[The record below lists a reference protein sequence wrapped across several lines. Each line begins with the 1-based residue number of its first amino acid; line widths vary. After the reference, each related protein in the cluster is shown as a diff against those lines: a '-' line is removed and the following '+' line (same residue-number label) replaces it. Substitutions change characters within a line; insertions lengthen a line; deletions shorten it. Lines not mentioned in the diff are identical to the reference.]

1 MRDLASRLRDI
12 VERDRARTREPG
24 EHVSADLPALDD
36 RATERAAERSS
47 SIAGALG
54 GTWHEASGGACLVID
69 RTWDPFRSHGRKRIH
84 ECAIASSAPVGLFDR
99 RIADV
104 PDWASKLVFF
114 DIETTGLSGGAGTIA
129 FLVGCGWFSDDGFT
143 VRQLLL
149 TGPAGER
156 ALLESLERAFDDAS
170 VLVTYNGRTF
180 DVPTMEMRWA
190 FHRRAAPTDDLP
202 HFDMLPVARRL
213 WGYRGLSADGDS
225 RAEAASC
232 SLGALERSVLRFH
245 RIDDVPGFEIPARYF
260 HFVRT
265 GDPSVIE
272 GVLEHNRHDI
282 VSLAALTAHAL
293 WLAESG
299 PDGCREAIELFGLGR
314 CYARAG
320 DLARAEV
327 AFTRA
332 ADAGE
337 IAVRG
342 PALAYLAELQRRD
355 GRIDEAARTW
365 QRILDGSPRRRAMS
379 GHERRAAEALAIY
392 HEHRAKDPAAARR
405 YAETLSQASTAAS
418 SRRRDD
424 VAHRLARLDRKIA
437 RTHTKGGQ
445 MAALEFPES
454 FEFGDESEDASRE

>member
-1 MRDLASRLRDI
+1 MRDLAARLREI
-12 VERDRARTREPG
+12 VERDRARPREV
-24 EHVSADLPALDD
+24 VSADLPALADRVGDD
-36 RATERAAERSS
+36 AAARPAAVAE
-47 SIAGALG
+47 ALG
-54 GTWHEASGGACLVID
+54 GTWHEAAGGSCLVID

-84 ECAIASSAPVGLFDR
+84 ECVVANSAPVGLFDR
-99 RIADV
+99 RIAAV

-129 FLVGCGWFSDDGFT
+129 FLVGCGWFNDDGFT

-180 DVPTMEMRWA
+180 DIPTMEMRWA
-190 FHRRAAPTDDLP
+190 FHRRPAPTDDLP

-213 WGYRGLSADGDS
+213 WGYRGITTDVDS
-225 RAEAASC
+225 RSEAASC

-245 RIDDVPGFEIPARYF
+245 RVDDVPGFEIPARYF

-282 VSLAALTAHAL
+282 VSLAVLTAHAL
-293 WLAESG
+293 WLAEAG
-299 PDGCREAIELFGLGR
+299 PDGCREPIEFFGLGR

-320 DLARAEV
+320 EVERAEV

-332 ADAGE
+332 AEAGE
-337 IAVRG
+337 RAVRG
-342 PALAYLAELQRRD
+342 PALAYLAELQRRA
-355 GRIDEAARTW
+355 GRIDEAAQTW
-365 QRILDGSPRRRAMS
+365 QRILEGSLARRSLS

-392 HEHRAKDPAAARR
+392 HEHRAKDPAAARKF
-405 YAETLSQASTAAS
+405 AETLRDASAGVS
-418 SRRRDD
+418 HRRKDG

-437 RTHTKGGQ
+437 RGNTKGGP

-454 FEFGDESEDASRE
+454 FEFDDDDVSRE

>member
-1 MRDLASRLRDI
+1 MRDLASRLREI
-12 VERDRARTREPG
+12 VERDRARSRGSE
-24 EHVSADLPALDD
+24 EQVSADLPALAD
-36 RATERAAERSS
+36 RAGDAAADRASLA
-47 SIAGALG
+47 AALG
-54 GTWHEASGGACLVID
+54 GVWHEASGGACLVID
-69 RTWDPFRSHGRKRIH
+69 RTWDPFRSHGRRRIH
-84 ECAIASSAPVGLFDR
+84 ECAIANAAPIALFDR
-99 RIADV
+99 RIAAV
-104 PDWASKLVFF
+104 PGWASKLVFF

-129 FLVGCGWFSDDGFT
+129 FLVGCGWFNDDGFT

-190 FHRRAAPTDDLP
+190 FHRRPAPTDDLP

-213 WGYRGLSADGDS
+213 WGYRGIAADAES
-225 RAEAASC
+225 RTEATSC

-245 RIDDVPGFEIPARYF
+245 RLDDVPGFEIPARYF

-265 GDPSVIE
+265 GDPGVIE
-272 GVLEHNRHDI
+272 GVLEHNRHDL
-282 VSLAALTAHAL
+282 VSLAVLTAHAL
-293 WLAESG
+293 WLAEAG
-299 PDGCREAIELFGLGR
+299 PDACREPIELFGLGR

-320 DLARAEV
+320 DVERAEL

-337 IAVRG
+337 RGVRG
-342 PALAYLAELQRRD
+342 PALAYLAELQRRA
-355 GRIDEAARTW
+355 GRVDDAARTW
-365 QRILDGSPRRRAMS
+365 QRILDGSAAQRSLS

-405 YAETLSQASTAAS
+405 YAESLREASAAAS

-437 RTHTKGGQ
+437 RRNTKGGQ

-454 FEFGDESEDASRE
+454 FEFGDEDVSRD

>member
-1 MRDLASRLRDI
+1 MRDLASRLRAI
-12 VERDRARTREPG
+12 VERDRARLGDGGEPR

-36 RATERAAERSS
+36 RSDLTGGRAA
-47 SIAGALG
+47 SIAQALG
-54 GTWHEASGGACLVID
+54 GTWHEAAGGACLVVD

-84 ECAIASSAPVGLFDR
+84 ECAIANSAPVGVFDR
-99 RIADV
+99 RIASV

-129 FLVGCGWFSDDGFT
+129 FLVGCGWFHDDGFT

-156 ALLESLERAFDDAS
+156 ALLESLERAFDEAS
-170 VLVTYNGRTF
+170 VLVTYTGRTF

-190 FHRRAAPTDDLP
+190 FHRRPAPTDDLP

-213 WGYRGLSADGDS
+213 WGYRGITADADS

-245 RIDDVPGFEIPARYF
+245 RLDDVPGFEIPARYF

-265 GDPSVIE
+265 GDPGVIE
-272 GVLEHNRHDI
+272 GVLEHNRHDL
-282 VSLAALTAHAL
+282 VSLAVLTAHAL
-293 WLAESG
+293 WLAEAG
-299 PDGCREAIELFGLGR
+299 PDACREPIELFGLGR

-320 DLARAEV
+320 DLERAEL

-337 IAVRG
+337 RAVRG
-342 PALAYLAELQRRD
+342 PALAYLAELQRRA
-355 GRIDEAARTW
+355 GRIDEAAQTW
-365 QRILDGSPRRRAMS
+365 QRILEGGAARRSLS

-405 YAETLSQASTAAS
+405 YAETLREASAGAS
-418 SRRRDD
+418 NRRRGD

-437 RTHTKGGQ
+437 GKNTKGGQ
-445 MAALEFPES
+445 MAALEFAE
-454 FEFGDESEDASRE
+454 FEFPGDE

>member
-12 VERDRARTREPG
+12 VERDRARTRES
-24 EHVSADLPALDD
+24 VSAELPALDD
-36 RATERAAERSS
+36 RSADLSATRSA
-47 SIAGALG
+47 SIAETLG

-84 ECAIASSAPVGLFDR
+84 ECVIANSAPVGLFDR
-99 RIADV
+99 RIAAV

-114 DIETTGLSGGAGTIA
+114 DIETTGLTGGAGTIA
-129 FLVGCGWFSDDGFT
+129 FLVGCGWFNDDGFT

-156 ALLESLERAFDDAS
+156 ALLESLERAFDAAS
-170 VLVTYNGRTF
+170 VLVSYNGRTF

-190 FHRRAAPTDDLP
+190 FHRRSAPTDDLP

-213 WGYRGLSADGDS
+213 WGYRGISADADS
-225 RAEAASC
+225 RTEAASC
-232 SLGALERSVLRFH
+232 SLGALERSVLRFQ

-282 VSLAALTAHAL
+282 VSLAVLTAHAL
-293 WLAESG
+293 WLAETG
-299 PDGCREAIELFGLGR
+299 PDGCSEAIELFGLGR

-320 DLARAEV
+320 DLERAEL
-327 AFTRA
+327 AFTRGA
-332 ADAGE
+332 EAGE
-337 IAVRG
+337 RAIRG
-342 PALAYLAELQRRD
+342 PALAHLAELQRRA
-355 GRIDEAARTW
+355 GRVDEAARTW
-365 QRILDGSPRRRAMS
+365 EKILEGSPARRSLS

-392 HEHRAKDPAAARR
+392 HEHRAKDPAVARR
-405 YAETLSQASTAAS
+405 YAETLRAAS
-418 SRRRDD
+418 ADGSHRGRGE

-437 RTHTKGGQ
+437 VKNTKGGQ
-445 MAALEFPES
+445 MAALEFAEP
-454 FEFGDESEDASRE
+454 FECPDADDE